1 MKTTMSKAMV
11 VVAVFVCASAASP
24 AASSV
29 AAADELEADWI
40 AQEGAWNEQECAF
53 WEYYA
58 KKRADGKS
66 HREALIAVSR
76 KLVHVIY
83 AVLSKQE
90 PYDPEVTRNPELAS
104 RSE

>member
-11 VVAVFVCASAASP
+11 AVAVFVCASAASP

-40 AQEGAWNEQECAF
+40 AQEGAAWNEQERAF

-58 KKRADGKS
+58 KKRAEFATDAER
-66 HREALIAVSR
+66 REGI
-76 KLVHVIY
+76 K
-83 AVLSKQE
+83 
-90 PYDPEVTRNPELAS
+90 
-104 RSE
+104 

>member
-11 VVAVFVCASAASP
+11 AVAVFVCASAASP

-40 AQEGAWNEQECAF
+40 AQEGAAWNEQECAF

-58 KKRADGKS
+58 KKRAEFATDAERRDGIK
-66 HREALIAVSR
+66 
-76 KLVHVIY
+76 
-83 AVLSKQE
+83 
-90 PYDPEVTRNPELAS
+90 
-104 RSE
+104 